1 MIAAGVKLLP
11 LALAVIA
18 LSSVAEGYT
27 GVAQLDAAQV
37 LPRRELLPRAQPI
50 MHAPREAVDESA
62 RGEPAPATEE
72 TGLRCT
78 LALLSDK
85 TVKDLFNAAISEAY
99 YVIEVVLSQDS
110 SSVFAVTELELHPV
124 DGKPIQPTSVRLIA
138 RQMSHKRKLMPA
150 GLVSEVV
157 LVPTPEGIRT
167 WLFVVKNRLDV
178 VEGKL
183 PTGLQ
188 LFGKVSKVQFEM
200 KLIQ

>member
-1 MIAAGVKLLP
+1 
-11 LALAVIA
+11 
-18 LSSVAEGYT
+18 
-27 GVAQLDAAQV
+27 
-37 LPRRELLPRAQPI
+37 
-50 MHAPREAVDESA
+50 
-62 RGEPAPATEE
+62 
-72 TGLRCT
+72 
-78 LALLSDK
+78 
-85 TVKDLFNAAISEAY
+85 
-99 YVIEVVLSQDS
+99 
-110 SSVFAVTELELHPV
+110 
-124 DGKPIQPTSVRLIA
+124 
-138 RQMSHKRKLMPA
+138 MPA